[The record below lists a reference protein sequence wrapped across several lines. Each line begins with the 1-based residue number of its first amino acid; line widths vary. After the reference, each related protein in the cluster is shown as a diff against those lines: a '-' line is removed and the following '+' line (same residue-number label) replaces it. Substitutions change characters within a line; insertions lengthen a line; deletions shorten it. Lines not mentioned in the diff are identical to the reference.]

1 VPPHHQ
7 QTAAVREM
15 GAEEKD
21 AMPADSP
28 SPSPPSSL
36 VLVDDS
42 AQSRIRSSLHRLFTR
57 HATTSLSFRKKEPK
71 KNRRMM
77 TSGQL
82 SDLFRR
88 LDKDGNGELDLE
100 EFTQIISKLQMN
112 VGEEFVAK

>member
-1 VPPHHQ
+1 
-7 QTAAVREM
+7 
-15 GAEEKD
+15 
-21 AMPADSP
+21 
-28 SPSPPSSL
+28 
-36 VLVDDS
+36 
-42 AQSRIRSSLHRLFTR
+42 
-57 HATTSLSFRKKEPK
+57 
-71 KNRRMM
+71 MM

>member
-1 VPPHHQ
+1 MLQ
-7 QTAAVREM
+7 
-15 GAEEKD
+15 EEKD
-21 AMPADSP
+21 EAERATERTLTPIEETT
-28 SPSPPSSL
+28 
-36 VLVDDS
+36 
-42 AQSRIRSSLHRLFTR
+42 QSRIRASLHRLFTR
-57 HATTSLSFRKKEPK
+57 HSTSNIQHQKEN

-112 VGEEFVAK
+112 VSEEFVTK

>member
-1 VPPHHQ
+1 
-7 QTAAVREM
+7 M

-21 AMPADSP
+21 TMDPPPADP
-28 SPSPPSSL
+28 PPPTDRPFPPSTPSSSSF
-36 VLVDDS
+36 VLVDD

-57 HATTSLSFRKKEPK
+57 HATSSLSFRKKEPK